1 MLPKNNI
8 TLFVNEF
15 YLLMLMLIFAGI
27 GFYSIK
33 NEMKIGYLLFSVL
46 FSIIVLNGVYLYL
59 FQEQNFLI
67 FIFLVLFGLIGLFK
81 SINSISCSEC
91 RDCKPIEN
99 KEYTKPKTIIVDS
112 VDIKKPVATKK
123 TKKKKT
129 SKAKKAVATKKA
141 KKTSKAKKVV
151 AKKKTSKA
159 KKVVAK
165 KKAKK

>member
-129 SKAKKAVATKKA
+129 SKAKKVVAK
-141 KKTSKAKKVV
+141 KKTSKAKKAV